1 MLDFES
7 TFLMRICLSSGF
19 TMLCFYV
26 VFKKIIKLEANYNIV
41 VIFAIYQHE
50 LGMGV
55 QASPYPEPHSHLPP
69 HPIPLG
75 CPRALSLSAL
85 LHASNLYWSSIL
97 HMVIYM
103 LQCHSLK
110 STNPRLLSQSPK
122 IFSLHLCFF
131 CCLVYRILIT
141 IFLNYMYMC

>member
-55 QASPYPEPHSHLPP
+55 QASPYPELPSDLPP

-75 CPRALSLSAL
+75 CPRAPTLSAL
-85 LHASNLYWSSIL
+85 FYALNLDWSSISHTCL
-97 HMVIYM
+97 NAILSNHPTLTFSHRVQKSILYI
-103 LQCHSLK
+103 CVSFAISHIGSSLP
-110 STNPRLLSQSPK
+110 S
-122 IFSLHLCFF
+122 F
-131 CCLVYRILIT
+131 
-141 IFLNYMYMC
+141 

>member
-55 QASPYPEPHSHLPP
+55 QASPYPELPSDLPP

-75 CPRALSLSAL
+75 CPRALTFGAL
-85 LHASNLYWSSIL
+85 LHASNLHCSS
-97 HMVIYM
+97 V
-103 LQCHSLK
+103 
-110 STNPRLLSQSPK
+110 
-122 IFSLHLCFF
+122 
-131 CCLVYRILIT
+131 
-141 IFLNYMYMC
+141 